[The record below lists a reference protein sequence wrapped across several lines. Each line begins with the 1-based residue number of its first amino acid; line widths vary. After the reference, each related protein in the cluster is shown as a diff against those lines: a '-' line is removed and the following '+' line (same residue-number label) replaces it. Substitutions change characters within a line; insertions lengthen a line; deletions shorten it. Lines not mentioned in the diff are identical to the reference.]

1 MQINTNIFA
10 LLATALFMPAV
21 AIAIYEAGREIGM
34 QEERENQKKNRE
46 NIFYRF

>member
-1 MQINTNIFA
+1 MQININIFA

-21 AIAIYEAGREIGM
+21 AICIYEAGREVGTI
-34 QEERENQKKNRE
+34 EEREYQEKNRE